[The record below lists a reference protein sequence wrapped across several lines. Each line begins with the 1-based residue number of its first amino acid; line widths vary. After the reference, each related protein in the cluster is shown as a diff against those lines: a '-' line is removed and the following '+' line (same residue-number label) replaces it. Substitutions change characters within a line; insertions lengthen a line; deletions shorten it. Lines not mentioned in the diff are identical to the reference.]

1 MDINILNSNFERIA
15 IVDYY
20 KSLMWCKRYYTVG
33 ALDIEIEATAEV
45 LEIFQKGYFIT
56 RNDDDG
62 IYRIEALELNT
73 DIENGDYLIVGAY
86 DCKNILKQRII
97 WNTVIFSGTV
107 ENYIRKL
114 IMDNVISPTIA
125 ERKINNFALK
135 DSHGY
140 TEVIEQQTTYDNLC
154 EKIIS
159 VCQTYEYG
167 WKITFENG
175 IFYFDL
181 YKGQDEGVRFSP
193 NFENISNTT
202 YKADWSEYKN
212 VALVGG
218 DGEGIDKKLT
228 SVGDNAGLDRF
239 EMFVNASS
247 ISSNIEEYDEVVYY
261 NSLRNEGKE
270 RLAETAV
277 STEFEGEIDWLNTY
291 RYKDDY
297 NLGDI
302 VTIDNGYGVVIK
314 ARIIEIIETWDSEGY
329 TLEPKFEY

>member
-1 MDINILNSNFERIA
+1 MDINILNTNFERIA

-20 KSLMWCKRYYTVG
+20 KSLMWCKRYYTAG

-114 IMDNVISPTIA
+114 IIDNVISPTIA

-159 VCQTYEYG
+159 VCETYEYG
-167 WKITFENG
+167 WRIIFENG
-175 IFYFDL
+175 MFYFDL

-193 NFENISNTT
+193 EYENISNTT

-218 DGEGIDKKLT
+218 DGEGIDRKLT

-247 ISSNIEEYDEVVYY
+247 ISSNTEEYDEVSYY
-261 NSLRNEGKE
+261 NSLKNEGKE
-270 RLAETAV
+270 KLAETAV
-277 STEFEGEIDWLNTY
+277 SGEFDGEIDWLNTY
-291 RYKDDY
+291 KYKEDY